1 MADSDLWLFHRLTR
15 SLGVFDHLRLWA
27 QPSHKVVC
35 LPQQPVNQA
44 FIYRARG
51 SCFSFIMTK
60 VMWKY
65 WIFTLGLT
73 LFSLGFKDDII
84 PQHAEERSD
93 LYCLWKPFQHNCG
106 PFFIFFF
113 FFFKSAGI
121 TGKMREK
128 SHLSSVQQKQHI
140 LTSHWVCKMWFPE
153 KGAHPPPPPHPRM
166 AALLKCERWSRRRFH
181 FDTSTTILFLCHRV
195 PEPTPASGPPSEG
208 RVEDG
213 CSCELK
219 WIRLQRFEVCFR
231 LRC

>member
-1 MADSDLWLFHRLTR
+1 MADSDLWLFNRLTR
-15 SLGVFDHLRLWA
+15 SLGVFNNVRLWA
-27 QPSHKVVC
+27 QPSHEAVC
-35 LPQQPVNQA
+35 LLQQPVNQGQR
-44 FIYRARG
+44 FR
-51 SCFSFIMTK
+51 CFSFIMTK

-65 WIFTLGLT
+65 WIFTLGLA

-106 PFFIFFF
+106 PFLLFF

-153 KGAHPPPPPHPRM
+153 KRRTPPPRM
-166 AALLKCERWSRRRFH
+166 AAVLKCERWSRRRFH
-181 FDTSTTILFLCHRV
+181 FDSSTTILFLCRRV
-195 PEPTPASGPPSEG
+195 PEPTPTSGPPSEG
-208 RVEDG
+208 RAEDG

-219 WIRLQRFEVCFR
+219 RIRLQRFEVCFR